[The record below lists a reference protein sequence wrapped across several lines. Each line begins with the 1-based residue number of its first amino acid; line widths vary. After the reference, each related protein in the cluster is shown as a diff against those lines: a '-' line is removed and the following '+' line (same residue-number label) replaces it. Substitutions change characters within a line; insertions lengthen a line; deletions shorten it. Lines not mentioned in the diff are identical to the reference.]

1 MLEFFTSVGIEIFNY
16 FFKIN
21 APFTIILLVFGS
33 LLISMW
39 RKSGKAA
46 KININHAIAS
56 EVFNAQMDHYD
67 DSIGEVEQLLRSN
80 FMSLRK
86 HTLIDQKIGDK
97 DITKAAYKKIE
108 DQIKRTL
115 GNDSEIH
122 RFNEILG
129 NVKTSIKPIFR
140 RIYKANHLADK
151 KHEEFEL
158 HIATRVNHIIAKFTE
173 ELDERYWEGTKP
185 DRVTLYDSQQ
195 LLIPKVEDILKSIL
209 RHGREISIE
218 FKKHKELRSEHFL
231 NDAIKG

>member
-1 MLEFFTSVGIEIFNY
+1 MGDFFISIATEIFTY
-16 FFKIN
+16 FFKVN
-21 APFTIILLVFGS
+21 SPFTIILLVFGV
-33 LLISMW
+33 LLFSMW
-39 RKSGKAA
+39 RRSGKAER
-46 KININHAIAS
+46 ININHAVAS

-67 DSIGEVEQLLRSN
+67 DSIGQVEQLLRSN

-86 HTLIDQKIGDK
+86 KTLIDQKIGDK

-108 DQIKRTL
+108 DQIKKTL

-129 NVKTSIKPIFR
+129 NVKTSIKPLFR
-140 RIYKANHLADK
+140 RIYKVNHLAEK

-195 LLIPKVEDILKSIL
+195 LLIPKVEDI
-209 RHGREISIE
+209 
-218 FKKHKELRSEHFL
+218 
-231 NDAIKG
+231 